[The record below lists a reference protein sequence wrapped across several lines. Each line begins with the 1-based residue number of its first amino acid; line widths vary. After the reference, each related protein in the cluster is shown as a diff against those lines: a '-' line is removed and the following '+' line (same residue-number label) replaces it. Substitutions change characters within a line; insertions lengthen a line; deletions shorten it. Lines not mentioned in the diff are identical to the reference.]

1 MNFLTTMKLTAT
13 TAMLMGAN
21 SAFAE
26 DVKLKLA
33 GQHPVDHN
41 ATRVLK
47 ETIDTI
53 VGAGVGIEIKLF
65 PAGQLGNGEIVFEDT
80 AAGVIDI
87 GHTFI
92 YSHNDPVLEI
102 NSLPYLVSNYDEME
116 KIYSEGSRF
125 YEVYDEHISAQGLK
139 LLGVFAEGFIG
150 VGSKTRP
157 EDAGGLGDKG
167 LNIRVWSAE
176 VGRLT
181 AQAMGFKTTTMNW
194 GDVVPAIQQGVI
206 EGVIGGTAESNYT
219 VMGDAVDFFTPY
231 NAFVENTAFYIN
243 QQVWD
248 GLTDEQ
254 QTVMSDAFSAASAQS
269 FALSKS
275 VDAEYLQ
282 RLPEKGIEVVE
293 LSPEELGAI
302 ATHIRETVWPALEE
316 NLGKELLDSIKA
328 DLNK

>member
-1 MNFLTTMKLTAT
+1 M
-13 TAMLMGAN
+13 
-21 SAFAE
+21 
-26 DVKLKLA
+26 
-33 GQHPVDHN
+33 
-41 ATRVLK
+41 
-47 ETIDTI
+47 
-53 VGAGVGIEIKLF
+53 
-65 PAGQLGNGEIVFEDT
+65 
-80 AAGVIDI
+80 
-87 GHTFI
+87 
-92 YSHNDPVLEI
+92 
-102 NSLPYLVSNYDEME
+102 SNYDEME

>member
-1 MNFLTTMKLTAT
+1 MNFFSTLKFTAA
-13 TAMLMGAN
+13 TAALVVAT
-21 SAFAE
+21 STFAA

-41 ATRVLK
+41 ATRVLQ
-47 ETIDTI
+47 ETIDKITT
-53 VGAGVGIEIKLF
+53 ANVGIKIKLF
-65 PAGQLGNGEIVFEDT
+65 PAGQLGNGEVVFEDV

-102 NSLPYLVSNYDEME
+102 NSLPYLVSNYEEME

-125 YEVYDEHISAQGLK
+125 YEVYEEHIAAQGIK

-150 VGSKTRP
+150 VGSTKKPT
-157 EDAGGLGDKG
+157 DAGGIGDKG

-181 AQAMGFKTTTMNW
+181 SQAMGFNTTTMNW

-219 VMGDAVDFFTPY
+219 VMGDAVDYFTPY

-243 QQVWD
+243 QNVWD
-248 GLTDEQ
+248 DLTKEQ
-254 QTVMSDAFSAASAQS
+254 QQVMSKAFSEAAAKS

-275 VDAEYLQ
+275 VDQEYLG
-282 RLPEKGIEVVE
+282 RLSEKDIEVVKI
-293 LSPEELGAI
+293 SPEELAGI
-302 ATHIRETVWPALEE
+302 AKHVRETVWPALEK
-316 NLGKELLDSIKA
+316 NLGKDLLDSIKA
-328 DLNK
+328 DLD